1 MRFDSLPE
9 TLGSGGGEW
18 GRGAGFLSGQRCL
31 ETTSFL
37 SPNPHFISLSIQLLA
52 PHSQTMTVISEPAPN
67 PTLVRFAL
75 GRGLDELHVFAV
87 TACFLLVSCVT
98 PQPRL
103 GQPEH
108 VG

>member
-1 MRFDSLPE
+1 M
-9 TLGSGGGEW
+9 GVGWGW
-18 GRGAGFLSGQRCL
+18 GRQSWLPLWTCL

-37 SPNPHFISLSIQLLA
+37 SPNPHFISPSTVLLA

-75 GRGLDELHVFAV
+75 GRSLDPLHVYAV
-87 TACFLLVSCVT
+87 TACFLLVSSVT
-98 PQPRL
+98 PRTRL